1 MADLPAAMEAGGTE
15 KSPGDAPPTPVDQA
29 KKWTRE
35 LTAAHKDGE
44 KWRKKGE
51 NITKRYLGKMVTRNT
66 GDSNA
71 KLNFFTANTDT
82 VLSILYG
89 KLPKVD
95 VSRKWNDQ
103 DDDVAR
109 VAGVI
114 MERLLNEDIED
125 PGDGYAQAL
134 YDVLQDRMVPGLGIA
149 RIRYEA
155 EFEDQQQDA
164 ITAPDGRELAPA
176 YVKSV
181 KTREGVPCDYV
192 NWIDFRWSPCRTWRE
207 CRWVAFRAMMTDEDG
222 KKRFGEAWQ
231 GVPMKSPSQQKRDTA
246 LDVKDPWDR
255 AEVWEI
261 WCKDSRTVY
270 WYVEGMQQTLD
281 QKPDPLGLP
290 SFFPCPRPFTATMST
305 QHFMPFPN
313 YEQAQDLYSS
323 IDTLETRIDW
333 LVRACKLVG
342 VYDKAAVG
350 VIRMFNDASETE
362 LIPVDNWAMFAEKG
376 GIKGTIDWLPIEQVA
391 ATIAQLTQQRN
402 DKINLLYQI
411 TGLSDILRGQS
422 GGDAT
427 ATEQAIKA
435 RYASTRIQSLQ
446 DQFAQFATDLQA
458 LKAHV
463 VVTQYDD
470 QTIIQRSNIDNTPDA
485 ELAPQAIAMLRSRL
499 RDYRI
504 VVRPENLAIQDY
516 ATLKQERSEAAGAFA
531 QGLKA
536 VGEFEQM
543 VPGSMAYTLEILKW
557 TMQGFRGFATIEG
570 VFDKGIDAMK
580 AQQAQPQEPPQPD
593 PTEQLKAQ
601 AETTKAQA
609 DVMIANTDLQKAQVE
624 GRNAQMEAMLNR
636 QTQAEMAA
644 QQMTGVP
651 GFNGPPQ

>member
-1 MADLPAAMEAGGTE
+1 MDLPSSMT
-15 KSPGDAPPTPVDQA
+15 APDNAPTSENTPTDQA
-29 KKWTRE
+29 KRWQRE
-35 LTAAHKDGE
+35 LQAAHKDSE

-51 NITKRYLGKMVTRNT
+51 KITKRYLGKMLNAQT
-66 GDSNA
+66 GESNA

-114 MERLLNEDIED
+114 MERLLNEDIEA
-125 PGDGYAQAL
+125 PGDGYAESL
-134 YDVLQDRMVPGLGIA
+134 YDVLQDRMVPGLGTA
-149 RIRYEA
+149 RIRYDA
-155 EFEDQQQDA
+155 KFEQQE
-164 ITAPDGRELAPA
+164 IPPMIGPDGRELAPG
-176 YVKSV
+176 YTQETKVEESCV
-181 KTREGVPCDYV
+181 TDYV
-192 NWIDFRWSPCRTWRE
+192 HWADFRWSPCRTWRE
-207 CRWVAFRAMMTDEDG
+207 CRWVAFRALMTKEDG
-222 KKRFGEAWQ
+222 EKRFGEAWE
-231 GVPMKSPSQQKRDTA
+231 GVPMKSPNQQKRDST
-246 LDVKDPWDR
+246 LDVIDPWDR

-261 WCKDSRTVY
+261 WCREKRTVY
-270 WYVEGMQQTLD
+270 WYVEGMDRLLD
-281 QKPDPLGLP
+281 EKPDPLMLP
-290 SFFPCPRPFTATMST
+290 DFFPCPRPFTATRST
-305 QHFMPFPN
+305 SHFMPFPN

-323 IDTLETRIDW
+323 IDVLETRIDW

-342 VYDKAAVG
+342 VYDKSSTG
-350 VIRMFNDASETE
+350 IIRMFNDASETE

-376 GIKGTIDWLPIEQVA
+376 GIKGVIDWLPIEQVA
-391 ATIAQLTQQRN
+391 STIAQLTQQRN

-411 TGLSDILRGQS
+411 TGLSDVLRGQS
-422 GGDAT
+422 TGDAT

-470 QTIIQRSNIDNTPDA
+470 KTILERSNILNTPDKD
-485 ELAPQAIAMLRSRL
+485 LAPQAVQMLRSRL
-499 RDYRI
+499 RDYRVI
-504 VVRPENLAIQDY
+504 VRPEALAIQDY

-536 VGEFEQM
+536 CGEFEQL
-543 VPGSMAYTLEILKW
+543 VPGSMPFTIEILKW

-570 VFDKGIDAMK
+570 VFDKGIDALK
-580 AQQAQPQEPPQPD
+580 QQQSQPEPPPQPD
-593 PTEQLKAQ
+593 PTEMVKAQ
-601 AETTKAQA
+601 AEQTKAQA
-609 DVMIANTDLQKAQVE
+609 SVITANTDLRKAE
-624 GRNAQMEAMLNR
+624 IDARATAMDGAM
-636 QTQAEMAA
+636 QAEQRREDLLAA
-644 QQMTGVP
+644 RLGLPP
-651 GFNGPPQ
+651 GARQ